1 MVALFW
7 IGGFIVLSLVASFAG
22 VSTRMENIL
31 ETHVYFAGIAPA
43 LVAAIP
49 AVISGIASLFKG
61 NKTKMAP
68 QQTKQQLAL
77 TQFLTNLAKQNLGQG
92 AANKQP
98 TYDALNMISRM
109 FGVGG
114 GNYGQQTPPRS
125 LPAMPM
131 STSGWKRPQQ

>member
-1 MVALFW
+1 V
-7 IGGFIVLSLVASFAG
+7 SFLAFLPAIAAG
-22 VSTRMENIL
+22 L
-31 ETHVYFAGIAPA
+31 G
-43 LVAAIP
+43 
-49 AVISGIASLFKG
+49 SLFKG
-61 NKTKMAP
+61 NKTQQAP
-68 QQTKQQLAL
+68 QQTQQQLAL

-114 GNYGQQTPPRS
+114 GNYGQQTPTRS